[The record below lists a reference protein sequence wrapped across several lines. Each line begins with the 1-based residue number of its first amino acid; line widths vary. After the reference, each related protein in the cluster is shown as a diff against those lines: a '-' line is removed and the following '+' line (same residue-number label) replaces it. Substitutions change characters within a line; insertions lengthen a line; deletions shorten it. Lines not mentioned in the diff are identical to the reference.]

1 MTHAKL
7 SALAAA
13 GLLAAGWPEVADAA
27 PATVLY
33 NDEIVLVQQT
43 LADPDDLWVVPEDL
57 TRING
62 FVLKGDALCL
72 GDFCVPARQN
82 ADGSLLIVRS
92 GQEWVSVTELARRI
106 HTPAVRD
113 WVLKGA
119 ASEYV
124 WTPEKVASKIRRR
137 TADEAL
143 AEPTFK
149 LGVYFFQ
156 RQDEAR
162 ARTNW
167 KRAEEL
173 HPDSWN
179 YHRQDWTFTAETS
192 FGRSFQQKRSALGD
206 TPYYE
211 PLDLPPAGG
220 QPSPSG
226 QQAPR
231 PDRR

>member
-1 MTHAKL
+1 MSVAQDTGGE
-7 SALAAA
+7 AAA
-13 GLLAAGWPEVADAA
+13 GPWFDRAK
-27 PATVLY
+27 ATYTTLIDPTHKVSSLF
-33 NDEIVLVQQT
+33 NLVNVPSGVWIDEQGRIV
-43 LADPDDLWVVPEDL
+43 
-57 TRING
+57 RINEG
-62 FVLKGDALCL
+62 TYSAVIPL
-72 GDFCVPARQN
+72 GNNFEIGT
-82 ADGSLLIVRS
+82 ADY
-92 GQEWVSVTELARRI
+92 
-106 HTPAVRD
+106 TPAVRD

-162 ARTNW
+162 ARTYW

-206 TPYYE
+206 RPYYE

>member
-1 MTHAKL
+1 MSVAQDTGGE
-7 SALAAA
+7 AAA
-13 GLLAAGWPEVADAA
+13 GPWFDRAK
-27 PATVLY
+27 ATYTTLIDPTHKVSSLF
-33 NDEIVLVQQT
+33 NLVNVPSGVWIDEQGRIV
-43 LADPDDLWVVPEDL
+43 
-57 TRING
+57 RINEG
-62 FVLKGDALCL
+62 TYSAVIPL
-72 GDFCVPARQN
+72 GNNFEIGT
-82 ADGSLLIVRS
+82 ADY
-92 GQEWVSVTELARRI
+92 
-106 HTPAVRD
+106 TPAVRD

-162 ARTNW
+162 ARTYW

-206 TPYYE
+206 KPYYE